1 MAKFL
6 GFARSPREA
15 QHTNEMSQGERAF
28 VWRLDLFLLTFGCIS
43 QVIKFLD
50 QSNINNAYVSG
61 MKEDL
66 NLYGNELNYFTT
78 YFNIAY
84 CIMLIPSQI
93 ILTYVRP
100 SWWLP
105 SLEVIWGV
113 ITGLMA
119 ITTNATQV
127 YILRVFL
134 GLCESAAYP
143 GMITLFMYWYTP
155 IEMAKRIGFYH
166 SCQAIGQMMSGA
178 MQAAIVDTLG
188 GRYGL
193 TGWRWL
199 FVINAIITVI
209 WGLAGYVMIPDSPYK
224 PNPWAFW
231 FKERHAELS
240 KIRLERTNRVDSKPI
255 TWKAALRTFS
265 SWVVYVIAIL
275 YIAMV
280 LGTSGYN
287 YFGLFLKS
295 ILNSDGSRRWTT
307 SQVNLIPIGGSA
319 INVVFVWIW
328 AFLSDILRTRWL
340 LIVAQA
346 FIAIIGG
353 IILSIW
359 TTHPTG
365 TPLSAAYAGYFISFI
380 PLGTAPLIWAWLSDL
395 KPQDP
400 EERSLT
406 VGAAIAGYYAISAWS
421 QVLVWPA
428 SQAPY
433 YKYGWQ
439 SAIALLTLVI
449 ILTVVLRI
457 YDVKYLLPKRNMFFE
472 VAREKQDAADETSA
486 RPVEEKAD
494 AITSIRGA

>member
-1 MAKFL
+1 MANLKSL
-6 GFARSPREA
+6 LRGAKPPQPLMPAASKEERSLVR
-15 QHTNEMSQGERAF
+15 
-28 VWRLDLFLLTFGCIS
+28 RLDMFLLTFGCIS
-43 QVIKFLD
+43 QIIKFLD

-61 MKEDL
+61 MKEQLSL
-66 NLYGNELNYFTT
+66 NGNELNLFTT

-93 ILTYVRP
+93 IMTYVRP

-105 SLEVIWGV
+105 SLEVIWGI
-113 ITGLMA
+113 ITGLVAMA
-119 ITTNATQV
+119 TSAKQI
-127 YILRVFL
+127 YILRAFL

-143 GMITLFMYWYTP
+143 GMITLFMSWYTP
-155 IEMAKRIGFYH
+155 LEMAKRIGFYH
-166 SCQAIGQMMSGA
+166 SCQAVGQMMSGA
-178 MQAAIVDTLG
+178 MQASIVKTME

-193 TGWRWL
+193 VGWRWL

-209 WGLAGYVMIPDSPYK
+209 WGFAGYFMIPDSPRN

-231 FKERHAELS
+231 FKRVHSEYALQ
-240 KIRLERTNRVDSKPI
+240 RLERENRLDAMPI
-255 TWKAALRTFS
+255 TWAAARRVFTTWL
-265 SWVVYVIAIL
+265 VYVIAVM

-295 ILNSDGSRRWTT
+295 IKNSDGSSRWLPEE
-307 SQVNLIPIGGSA
+307 VNLIPIGGSA

-328 AFLSDILRTRWL
+328 AFMSDILRTRWT

-346 FIAIIGG
+346 LIAIIAA

-359 TTHPTG
+359 TTNPSG
-365 TPLSAAYAGYFISFI
+365 TPLSSAYAAYFLSHI

-395 KPQDP
+395 APQEP

-406 VGAAIAGYYAISAWS
+406 VGAAIAGYYAFSAWS

-439 SAIALLTLVI
+439 SSIALLTLVI
-449 ILTVVLRI
+449 VLAVLLRI
-457 YDVKYLLPKRNMFFE
+457 VDVKYLKPKRKAALAAAIKDEPIPE
-472 VAREKQDAADETSA
+472 VNAEKNEEATTEI
-486 RPVEEKAD
+486 RPA
-494 AITSIRGA
+494 

>member
-1 MAKFL
+1 MGSFCRL
-6 GFARSPREA
+6 GTKNAPHVPAPARSKE
-15 QHTNEMSQGERAF
+15 ERSL
-28 VWRLDLFLLTFGCIS
+28 VQRLDVFLLTFGCIS
-43 QVIKFLD
+43 QIIKFLD
-50 QSNINNAYVSG
+50 QSNISNAYVSG

-66 NLYGNELNYFTT
+66 GLWGNELNLFTT

-93 ILTYVRP
+93 IMTYVRP

-113 ITGLMA
+113 ITGLVAM
-119 ITTNATQV
+119 TTSVKQV

-143 GMITLFMYWYTP
+143 GMITLFMCWYTP
-155 IEMAKRIGFYH
+155 LEMAKRIGFYH
-166 SCQAIGQMMSGA
+166 SCQALGQMMSGA
-178 MQAAIVDTLG
+178 MQASIVKTMD

-193 TGWRWL
+193 VGWRWL

-209 WGLAGYVMIPDSPYK
+209 WGLAGYFMIPDSPGS

-231 FKERHAELS
+231 FKRVHSEYALH
-240 KIRLERTNRVDSKPI
+240 RLERENRLDAKPI
-255 TWKAALRTFS
+255 TWAAAKRTFS
-265 SWVVYVIAIL
+265 TWLVYVIGVM

-295 ILNSDGSRRWTT
+295 IKNSDGSPRWTT
-307 SQVNLIPIGGSA
+307 VQVNLIPIGGSA

-328 AFLSDILRTRWL
+328 AFLSDILRTRWT
-340 LIVAQA
+340 LIVLQA
-346 FIAIIGG
+346 AIAIIVA
-353 IILSIW
+353 IILTIW
-359 TTHPTG
+359 TTNPSE
-365 TPLSAAYAGYFISFI
+365 TPLSAAYAAYFMAHV

-395 KPQDP
+395 APQEP

-406 VGAAIAGYYAISAWS
+406 VGAAIAGYYSISAWS

-439 SAIALLTLVI
+439 SSIAVCALVI
-449 ILTVVLRI
+449 ILAMILRAV
-457 YDVKYLLPKRNMFFE
+457 DVKYLKPRRKAALE
-472 VAREKQDAADETSA
+472 VAIKQEPSPTIEDAKVDSRAE
-486 RPVEEKAD
+486 
-494 AITSIRGA
+494 IRHV